1 MNSNMITRHTR
12 ILAIAA
18 LLFATTL
25 SAVAQKTNKLNRYL
39 DSVLSVRYQRAD
51 IDTNYVVRPDKKWTL
66 TGRLNVSGAR
76 IMGEGKREG
85 EPFETRMTAD
95 YKTTVCVGVSYM
107 GLSAFLALNPAKL
120 LGKYNDYELNFQS
133 YSPRFGFDI
142 AYQDAHNFKGWYET
156 EGVREDITTSEDMFR
171 LRTLNVNAYYVFNH
185 RRFSYPAAFSHS
197 YIQRRSA
204 GSFLIAVS
212 GQGQHGKVNF
222 DSQEMDFK
230 MTNIALGGGYG
241 YNYVPARG
249 WLLHI
254 SALPTLIVYSKSSLT
269 VGDTDVP
276 LRRHF
281 PEGIVTTRAAVVKQI
296 GRNKFVGLS
305 AVYNFITIGNDDNL
319 AISNQ
324 KWLTRLYFGFRL

>member
-1 MNSNMITRHTR
+1 MMTSRTRFFAIVS
-12 ILAIAA
+12 ILF
-18 LLFATTL
+18 LTTIQ
-25 SAVAQKTNKLNRYL
+25 AYAQKVFKLNHRI
-39 DSVLSVRYQRAD
+39 DSVLTARYQHAD
-51 IDTNYVVRPDKKWTL
+51 IDTNYVIRPQTKWTL
-66 TGRLNVSGAR
+66 LGRFNVSGAQ
-76 IMGEGKREG
+76 IMVEGQDNG
-85 EPFETRMTAD
+85 QHFESELEAD
-95 YKTTVCVGVSYM
+95 NKATISVGVSYM
-107 GLSAFLALNPAKL
+107 GLSLNLSLNPAKL
-120 LGKYNDYELNFQS
+120 VGKYHDYELGFRS
-133 YSPRFGFDI
+133 YGKRFGFDI

-241 YNYVPARG
+241 YNYVPARS